1 MLTALAFEKPVTLC
15 GEPVPVD
22 AQDVIER
29 YEKEMLVSLGDRA
42 QVILWLKR
50 STRYFP
56 FIEKMLRERGMPDD
70 LKYLAVVE
78 SALRPQAGSSKGA
91 MGIWQLMPQT
101 ARNLGLTVNGA
112 FDERR
117 NFYLSTPAA
126 LTYLEMLYEQFASW
140 SLSLAAYN
148 MGEKGLEAQI
158 LEQEAHDYYHL
169 YLPLE
174 TQRFVLRVLAIKHI
188 MEHPEKHGFFLTT
201 ADYYPP
207 KRFAMIRVQSV
218 TDMPLRLIARAAQT
232 DFKTIKDF
240 NPELRGYYLAA
251 GTRALSIPE
260 GGTTGFQQRLAQ
272 LVDMEKQNRRQRMYE
287 VKKGDSLTGIA
298 DRFDVPVTALLIWN
312 RIGIHDV
319 IHPGQRL
326 IVAPAPGV
334 NPPHAMDKDA
344 EVSE

>member
-1 MLTALAFEKPVTLC
+1 
-15 GEPVPVD
+15 
-22 AQDVIER
+22 
-29 YEKEMLVSLGDRA
+29 
-42 QVILWLKR
+42 
-50 STRYFP
+50 
-56 FIEKMLRERGMPDD
+56 
-70 LKYLAVVE
+70 
-78 SALRPQAGSSKGA
+78 
-91 MGIWQLMPQT
+91 
-101 ARNLGLTVNGA
+101 
-112 FDERR
+112 
-117 NFYLSTPAA
+117 
-126 LTYLEMLYEQFASW
+126 
-140 SLSLAAYN
+140 
-148 MGEKGLEAQI
+148 
-158 LEQEAHDYYHL
+158 
-169 YLPLE
+169 
-174 TQRFVLRVLAIKHI
+174 
-188 MEHPEKHGFFLTT
+188 
-201 ADYYPP
+201 
-207 KRFAMIRVQSV
+207 MIRVQSV